1 MKVAII
7 TDLHWG
13 VRNNSLFFLEHQER
27 FFYSSFFPYLEENDI
42 DTVWILGDFF
52 ENRKMINVQVMNRAT
67 LFLEEFEKRGIK
79 VYCII
84 GNHDTVFKNT
94 NEVNSLVPTTR
105 AFPNITLIQTYDEI
119 DFDGLKV
126 GFVSWITP
134 DVKDDCIGWIKS
146 TNAKVICGHFEII
159 SFEIMRGVICH
170 NGLEPNLFDR
180 FDSVFS
186 GHFHIK
192 STNGIIQY
200 LGNPYQTNWGE
211 AGYEKGF
218 HIFDTRTRE
227 LEFIR
232 NPVDIYAII
241 NYTDEF
247 NIVNFDASAYQQK
260 IVRVVAESKKSKN
273 KKKLEILI
281 EMVSSVCQS
290 VELIEDN
297 VVLVDSDDIAPI
309 SDTAQL
315 IKQFLNSC
323 QIEHLD
329 KLQLQEMVFDI
340 YKEALEKMTT
350 SC

>member
-13 VRNNSLFFLEHQER
+13 VRNNSMFFLEHQER
-27 FFYSSFFPYLEENDI
+27 FFYSVFFPYLEENGI

-67 LFLEEFEKRGIK
+67 LFLEEFEKRDIK

-94 NEVNSLVPTTR
+94 NEITSLVPTTR
-105 AFPNITLIQTYDEI
+105 AFPNITLIRMHDEI

-126 GFVSWITP
+126 GFISWISP
-134 DVKDDCIGWIKS
+134 DVRDECIKWLRS
-146 TNAKVICGHFEII
+146 TDAKVICGHFEIN
-159 SFEIMRGVICH
+159 SFEIVRGVVCS
-170 NGLEPNLFDR
+170 NGLDPNLFDR

-192 STNGIIQY
+192 SSNGIIQY

-211 AGYEKGF
+211 VGYEKGF
-218 HIFDTRTRE
+218 HVFDTKTTE
-227 LEFIR
+227 LEFIK
-232 NPVDIYAII
+232 NPVDIYAVI
-241 NYTDEF
+241 NYNDEF
-247 NIVNFDASAYQQK
+247 DIVDFDASAYQQK
-260 IVRVVAESKKSKN
+260 IVRVMAESKKSKN
-273 KKKLEILI
+273 KRRLEILI
-281 EMVSSVCQS
+281 EKISSVCQS
-290 VELIEDN
+290 VELIEDKE
-297 VVLVDSDDIAPI
+297 VLVDSDDGAPI

-315 IKQFLNSC
+315 IKQFLDSC
-323 QIEHLD
+323 QITHLD
-329 KLQLQEMVFDI
+329 KSQLQDMIFDI
-340 YKEALEKMTT
+340 YKEALEKMVT